1 MKNQKVDETLIG
13 YGNEKNWN
21 FNYRGGRNPHRKGSY
36 NYELWET
43 DKDWWME
50 NLNIDMIRDYL
61 QDLDWKMNSMKF
73 NMEHSEELKE
83 LFGKSK

>member
-43 DKDWWME
+43 DKDWWMD

-61 QDLDWKMNSMKF
+61 QDLDWKMNSMRF
-73 NMEHSEELKE
+73 NLEHSEELNE
-83 LFGKSK
+83 MFGNSK